1 MLICSIIMFCLVIT
15 LQEYIQR
22 FENEKIG
29 LQELG
34 HLNEEDLADL
44 GLPLGPRL
52 RILHE
57 AKQL

>member
-1 MLICSIIMFCLVIT
+1 MLISCLVIT

-29 LQELG
+29 LQELC

>member
-1 MLICSIIMFCLVIT
+1 MPHLEHFYFS
-15 LQEYIQR
+15 QEYIPR
-22 FENEKIG
+22 FQNEKIG
-29 LQELG
+29 LQELP
-34 HLNEEDLADL
+34 HLQENDLVHL